1 LIVGDDKQVS
11 PTPVGVEDRKV
22 LQLRTTF
29 LTGIPFADQMD
40 PATSLYELAGMVYPG
55 RAIILREHFRCV
67 EPIISFSSRFYPKPL
82 IPLRLPT
89 ASERLDPPLI
99 DLYVPHGRRVREVN
113 EAEVD
118 VIVAEI
124 RRIVA
129 DPAFEG
135 RSIGVISLIGNAQA
149 NRIYIRLITELGAEV
164 IENHRIMCGNAATF
178 QGQERDIVFL
188 SMVAC
193 PETAIAQTSRLFE
206 QRFNVAASRARDR
219 LILVRSVA
227 SSDLRPGDLKLAL
240 IEHFCLPMK
249 GNLIRPKELLEL
261 CDSDFERDFGKCL
274 LDLGYRIRPQVP
286 VGGYAIDFVV
296 EGTDDRR
303 LAIELDGDKYHGPDR
318 WADDVRRQRA
328 LERLGWTFWRCWGSA
343 WISDREG
350 CLADLIAT
358 FRRLG
363 IEPIGTGEINGAY
376 TEHIEIRTQ
385 TDAEPVEETVSAEPT
400 PAQPV
405 FRFDQATPRQRFR
418 QRSRGSAQR
427 ALPLRFAPR
436 RFDRTGP
443 TTVEPTLESVGEGV
457 SRRSVR
463 EPVSTP
469 PVVHDTGVSGGVFE
483 DLDSIVVEVGDLIF
497 IRYNDQPD
505 RRLSIRLSDSENN
518 PDNGIVHITQPLG
531 TAILGAS
538 LDEEVTV
545 KIGNHTR
552 TAVIEKIEK
561 PRPVQPLAA
570 E

>member
-1 LIVGDDKQVS
+1 MTNRVS
-11 PTPVGVEDRKV
+11 PTPVGIEDRKV

-40 PATSLYELAGMVYPG
+40 PATSLYELAGMIYPG

-67 EPIISFSSRFYPKPL
+67 EPIINFSSRFYPKPL

-99 DLYVPHGRRVREVN
+99 DLYVPHGRQVREVN

-124 RRIVA
+124 KKIAA

-149 NRIYIRLITELGAEV
+149 NRMYTRLITELGAEV
-164 IENHRIMCGNAATF
+164 TEKHRIMCGNAATF

-227 SSDLRPGDLKLAL
+227 ASDLRPGDLKLAL
-240 IEHFCLPMK
+240 IEHFRTPMK
-249 GNLIRPKELLEL
+249 GNVIRPKEILEV
-261 CDSDFERDFGKCL
+261 CQSDFEREFGRCL
-274 LDLGYRIRPQVP
+274 LDLGYRIRAQVS

-318 WADDVRRQRA
+318 WANDIRRQRA

-343 WISDREG
+343 WISDREA
-350 CLADLIAT
+350 CLADLMAT
-358 FRRLG
+358 LLRLG
-363 IEPIGTGEINGAY
+363 IEPIGTHEIDGAF
-376 TEHIEIRTQ
+376 TAHIEVKMPTG
-385 TDAEPVEETVSAEPT
+385 AELVMEESVLAGPT
-400 PAQPV
+400 GEQPAFQ
-405 FRFDQATPRQRFR
+405 FEQAIPR
-418 QRSRGSAQR
+418 QRSRQRTRSATQR
-427 ALPLRFAPR
+427 VLSLGFAPHQS
-436 RFDRTGP
+436 DRAGP
-443 TTVEPTLESVGEGV
+443 TTVEPSVEPLGEDMSSRSGNELV
-457 SRRSVR
+457 SPPPAVQEADRSDR
-463 EPVSTP
+463 
-469 PVVHDTGVSGGVFE
+469 VFA
-483 DLDSIVVEVGDLIF
+483 DLDSIIVEVGDLVF

-505 RRLSIRLSDSENN
+505 RRLSYRLSDCENK
-518 PDNGIVHITQPLG
+518 PGDGVVHVSQPLG

-538 LDEEVTV
+538 LDEEIMV

-561 PRPVQPLAA
+561 PRSARALAA